1 MVVNKGRAARDP
13 KKSEARYSLTKAVV
27 PGAVK
32 KAFDVYD
39 VRKEMEANGEP
50 INNTVIFKRAGSEY
64 NEKPKI
70 DEIAY
75 SQAERNRSVSATI
88 SRYYRQAKRMIES
101 AGKGVFP
108 Y

>member
-1 MVVNKGRAARDP
+1 MTQ

-32 KAFDVYD
+32 KTFDVYD
-39 VRKEMEANGEP
+39 TRKNIEANGKP
-50 INNTVIFKRAGSEY
+50 INNAVIFKHAGIEH

-75 SQAERNRSVSATI
+75 SQAERNRSISATI
-88 SRYYRQAKRMIES
+88 SRNYRQSKRMIES